1 MLLAHTLAFVSLI
14 CKRSSQT
21 QSIKRQCSD
30 DVDDA
35 YVILQMIIYTCT
47 EITQSQCWVRVF
59 VYVFVCDIVA
69 YNCTMCALLL
79 LLLCIDSIS
88 A

>member
-14 CKRSSQT
+14 CQRSSQT
-21 QSIKRQCSD
+21 QSINRQCSD

-35 YVILQMIIYTCT
+35 YVILRMIIYTCT
-47 EITQSQCWVRVF
+47 EITQSQCWLR
-59 VYVFVCDIVA
+59 VFVCDIVA